1 MVLCYVYFVVLFC
14 LLLRVAAHRDM
25 TASSFR
31 ASQHRHPLF
40 MQAVR
45 KEVRAMAF
53 CSSLLLLLFT
63 VVPACRLISCVAK
76 SQHPLCGVNFTFK
89 SNKIFIIK
97 GTKQKRERACYAETW
112 TEKIPHASFFGKKV
126 GEGFGFRWSRA
137 SPHSHCH
144 SRHCSAIKSSPF
156 LQKRDRACVLCCT
169 IKERAA
175 EQESIRI
182 GSRGAIALVPEQSSD
197 SSSC

>member
-1 MVLCYVYFVVLFC
+1 MIDDGFPYVSHVYCLMVLCYVYFVVLFC

-45 KEVRAMAF
+45 KEVRTMAF

-97 GTKQKRERACYAETW
+97 GTKQKRERE
-112 TEKIPHASFFGKKV
+112 HAMQRHGQRRFRMPLFSGKK
-126 GEGFGFRWSRA
+126 W
-137 SPHSHCH
+137 
-144 SRHCSAIKSSPF
+144 
-156 LQKRDRACVLCCT
+156 
-169 IKERAA
+169 ERALA
-175 EQESIRI
+175 FVGPGPLLTLTVTVDTVAPSNHHRSFRKETEPAFCAAQ
-182 GSRGAIALVPEQSSD
+182 
-197 SSSC
+197 